1 MADEALSIW
10 SNENEACAAQ
20 VKRLYDVFSRY
31 TEPGTVFCGL
41 CYTPEEVRAI
51 TRTPLGLLDEE
62 SGRKLLWETADHWES
77 AEQYRH
83 YLPRGLEFLG
93 PPWFVDDLYPTHLF
107 ETLLS
112 LGFRDWPADERSAI
126 VDFLECVEPHLRLYG
141 EDDRLEWADGIATL
155 KNPQRSVVPK
165 WAKSVGDA

>member
-10 SNENEACAAQ
+10 SNENEGCAALA
-20 VKRLYDVFSRY
+20 KRLYDVFPRY
-31 TEPGTVFCGL
+31 TEPGTVFCGW
-41 CYTPEEVRAI
+41 CCTPEEVRAI

-83 YLPRGLEFLG
+83 YLPR
-93 PPWFVDDLYPTHLF
+93 V
-107 ETLLS
+107 
-112 LGFRDWPADERSAI
+112 
-126 VDFLECVEPHLRLYG
+126 LECVEPHLRLYG

-155 KNPQRSVVPK
+155 KNPQGSVVPR
-165 WAKSVGDA
+165 WAKSAGDA